1 MISVDVYNVQVINT
15 CVSYKKSIVNSISMG
30 ISNKVLVHVK
40 QCPNCV
46 HQSKTCTLACY
57 SYVF

>member
-1 MISVDVYNVQVINT
+1 
-15 CVSYKKSIVNSISMG
+15 MG

-57 SYVF
+57 SYVFWLCLYLQDAIIRWYSS